1 METRNSNSII
11 EKLMDIC
18 SKCQNVEGK
27 HANVGDFCPKDEWY
41 SEKQRF
47 VSQQDAAFLRDC
59 GIEA

>member
-1 METRNSNSII
+1 METRNNDSII

-18 SKCQNVEGK
+18 SKCQQIEGK
-27 HANVGDFCPKDEWY
+27 HAATGDFCPENDWY

-47 VSQQDAAFLRDC
+47 VSQKDAAFLREC